1 MIYAPIYV
9 PFRLIGFSKY
19 RFDNP
24 MTIRECR
31 SKFYRFRNFLRTKSV
46 PRKIHC
52 PQSGVLYG
60 VQGKSSSG
68 I

>member
-24 MTIRECR
+24 MTIRECLKPVWPYLELFAHET
-31 SKFYRFRNFLRTKSV
+31 SN
-46 PRKIHC
+46 P
-52 PQSGVLYG
+52 
-60 VQGKSSSG
+60 
-68 I
+68 